1 MTFKDLKFETESMTY
16 FGSITRAHVEFPNGN
31 GLSVVDGTFTYSGG
45 GTYEI
50 GPLHNGSLFIV
61 DDWCDSV
68 KGYVRP
74 ETIDKILE
82 YAENHTFEEYKNFL
96 NDIDR

>member
-1 MTFKDLKFETESMTY
+1 MTFKDLKFEAESIPLL
-16 FGSITRAHVEFPNGN
+16 GSITRAHAEFPNGN
-31 GLSVVDGTFTYSGG
+31 GLSVVDGVFTYSGG

-50 GPLHNGSLFIV
+50 GPLHDGSLFTV
-61 DDWCDSV
+61 DSWGESV
-68 KGYVRP
+68 KGYVTP

>member
-1 MTFKDLKFETESMTY
+1 MTFKDLKFEAESMPY
-16 FGSITRAHVEFPNGN
+16 FGSINRAHVEFPNGN
-31 GLSVVDGTFTYSGG
+31 GLSVVNGVFTYSGG

-50 GPLHNGSLFIV
+50 GPLHNESLFFV
-61 DDWCDSV
+61 ESWGDSV
-68 KGYVRP
+68 KGFVRP

-82 YAENHTFEEYKNFL
+82 YAGNHTFEEYKNFL